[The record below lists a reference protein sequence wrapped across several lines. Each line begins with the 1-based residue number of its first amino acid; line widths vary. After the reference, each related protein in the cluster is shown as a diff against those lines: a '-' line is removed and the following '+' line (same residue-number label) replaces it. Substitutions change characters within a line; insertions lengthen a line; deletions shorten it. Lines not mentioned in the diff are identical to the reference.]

1 MAAPTKLYAQALLEA
16 SKKEGAS
23 AKTLVKNLAKHLEAD
38 GRVKLL
44 PAILRDLQRLEEAQ
58 AKLAP
63 TVEVAHAH
71 ESASALKAAEKY
83 GIHAEHAQVN
93 PTLIKGWRATGN
105 GKLIDHS
112 AKRELIDLYRKVTS
126 SSV

>member
-1 MAAPTKLYAQALLEA
+1 MAASTKSYAQALLEA
-16 SKKEGAS
+16 STKEGAN
-23 AKTLVKNLAKHLEAD
+23 AKTLVKNLAKHLEEE
-38 GRVKLL
+38 GRMKLF
-44 PAILRDLQRLEEAQ
+44 PGILRDLQRLEEAQ

-71 ESASALKAAEKY
+71 ESADALKQAATH

-93 PTLIKGWRATGN
+93 PALIKGWRATGN

-112 AKRELIDLYRKVTS
+112 AKRELIDLYRKVTAS
-126 SSV
+126 

>member
-1 MAAPTKLYAQALLEA
+1 MAATKLYAQALFEA
-16 SKKEGAS
+16 SQKEGAN
-23 AKTLVKNLAKHLEAD
+23 AKTLVKNLARHLEAD

-44 PAILRDLQRLEEAQ
+44 PAILRDLQRLDAAQ

-71 ESASALKAAEKY
+71 ESAAALKSAKQY
-83 GIHAEHAQVN
+83 GIHAEHASVN
-93 PTLIKGWRATGN
+93 PALIKGWRATDN

-112 AKRELIDLYRKVTS
+112 AKRELIDLYRSITA